1 MYYRWYETCV
11 GTNLNNGIIRAD
23 LFQIQQERKT
33 MTTLSSVSSEVSHD
47 ACVWHQP
54 VVLY

>member
-23 LFQIQQERKT
+23 LFQIQQERET